1 MSLLDSEDVIAHEV
15 EMASDITHNYLV
27 DVMGYIWRY
36 DEVWNMD
43 IYWKEFLGGA
53 YVKIRR
59 YRKTEKIV
67 PVDIEPVWFTMYSTL
82 GLRERSTVVHKVRDI
97 YAIYKEI
104 RESYLKLGIGS
115 FEQ

>member
-36 DEVWNMD
+36 DEAWNMD
-43 IYWKEFLGGA
+43 IYRRDFLGGA
-53 YVKIRR
+53 YVMIRR
-59 YRKTEKIV
+59 YRKTEKIER
-67 PVDIEPVWFTMYSTL
+67 VDVEPIWFALYSKL
-82 GLRERSTVVHKVRDI
+82 GLKEHGVRISKVRDI

-104 RESYLKLGIGS
+104 REAYLKLGRGD
-115 FEQ
+115 F